1 MEGENIMDDV
11 VSNDDLKKFENEYYQ
26 QLSTGTVSQHTKFH
40 YAWCLVRSNYPADI
54 RKGLILL
61 EQLIK
66 HEANDEDAK
75 RNYLYYLALGNSRIK
90 EYSTALQFIKAF
102 LHMQPENMQAQSL
115 MMMIKK
121 KMEADA
127 HKGMAIAGGVALG
140 VGAVIGL
147 GIALA
152 KSAARK

>member
-1 MEGENIMDDV
+1 MDVEDVLSDV
-11 VSNDDLKKFENEYYQ
+11 VSMEDLKKFEKEYHN
-26 QLSTGTVSQHTKFH
+26 QLTTGTVSQETKFH

-102 LHMQPENMQAQSL
+102 LHMQPENMQARNLLTTIQ
-115 MMMIKK
+115 K
-121 KMEADA
+121 KMESDA
-127 HKGMAIAGGVALG
+127 HKGMAVAGALALG
-140 VGAVIGL
+140 LSAVVGIGF
-147 GIALA
+147 ALA
-152 KSAARK
+152 KTLKK

>member
-1 MEGENIMDDV
+1 MDVEDIT
-11 VSNDDLKKFENEYYQ
+11 NDIVNHEDLKKFEKEYHT
-26 QLSTGTVSQHTKFH
+26 QLSTGTVSQDTKFH

-90 EYSTALQFIKAF
+90 EYGTALQFIKAF
-102 LHMQPENMQAQSL
+102 LHMQPENQQAKTLLSTIQ
-115 MMMIKK
+115 K

-127 HKGMAIAGGVALG
+127 HKGMAIAGGVVLGLGALVGLALALG
-140 VGAVIGL
+140 
-147 GIALA
+147 
-152 KSAARK
+152 KSK

>member
-1 MEGENIMDDV
+1 MDVEDVLGDV
-11 VSNDDLKKFENEYYQ
+11 VTMEDLKKFEKEYHN
-26 QLSTGTVSQHTKFH
+26 QLTTGTVSQETKFH

-66 HEANDEDAK
+66 HEASDDDAK

-102 LHMQPENMQAQSL
+102 LHMQPENIQAQNL
-115 MMMIKK
+115 LATIQK
-121 KMEADA
+121 KMESDA
-127 HKGMAIAGGVALG
+127 HKGMAVAGALALG
-140 VGAVIGL
+140 LSAVVGIGF
-147 GIALA
+147 ALS
-152 KSAARK
+152 KSLKK

>member
-1 MEGENIMDDV
+1 MDVEDVLSDV
-11 VSNDDLKKFENEYYQ
+11 VSKEDLRKFEKQYHD
-26 QLSTGTVSQHTKFH
+26 QLTTGTVSQETKFH

-66 HEANDEDAK
+66 HEANDDEAK

-102 LHMQPENMQAQSL
+102 LHMQPENMQAQNL
-115 MMMIKK
+115 LETIKK
-121 KMEADA
+121 KMESDA
-127 HKGMAIAGGVALG
+127 HKGMAVAGALALG
-140 VGAVIGL
+140 LSAVVGIGF
-147 GIALA
+147 ALA
-152 KSAARK
+152 KGLKK

>member
-1 MEGENIMDDV
+1 MDVEDVLNDV
-11 VSNDDLKKFENEYYQ
+11 VYMDDLKKFEKEYHN
-26 QLSTGTVSQHTKFH
+26 QLATGTVSQETKFH

-66 HEANDEDAK
+66 FDAIDEDAK

-102 LHMQPENMQAQSL
+102 LHMQPENMQAQNL
-115 MMMIKK
+115 LITIKK

-127 HKGMAIAGGVALG
+127 HKGMAIAGGLALG
-140 VGAVIGL
+140 LSAVVGL
-147 GIALA
+147 GFALA
-152 KSAARK
+152 KGLKK

>member
-1 MEGENIMDDV
+1 MDVEDVLSDV
-11 VSNDDLKKFENEYYQ
+11 VTMEDLKKFEREYHN
-26 QLSTGTVSQHTKFH
+26 QLTTGTVTQEAKFH

-66 HEANDEDAK
+66 HEASDEDSK

-102 LHMQPENMQAQSL
+102 LHMQPENMQAQNL
-115 MMMIKK
+115 LVTIQK
-121 KMEADA
+121 KMESDA
-127 HKGMAIAGGVALG
+127 HKGMAVAGALALG
-140 VGAVIGL
+140 LSAVVGIGF
-147 GIALA
+147 ALA
-152 KSAARK
+152 KTLKK

>member
-1 MEGENIMDDV
+1 MYLNGFYFQ
-11 VSNDDLKKFENEYYQ
+11 KFENEYHK
-26 QLSTGTVSQHTKFH
+26 QLATGTVSQETKFH

-90 EYSTALQFIKAF
+90 VSIILYKFDENTALIFFQ
-102 LHMQPENMQAQSL
+102 L
-115 MMMIKK
+115 KK
-121 KMEADA
+121 
-127 HKGMAIAGGVALG
+127 G
-140 VGAVIGL
+140 
-147 GIALA
+147 
-152 KSAARK
+152 

>member
-1 MEGENIMDDV
+1 MDVEDLLNDV
-11 VSNDDLKKFENEYYQ
+11 VCMDDLKKFENEYHQ
-26 QLSTGTVSQHTKFH
+26 QLTTGTVSQETKFH

-61 EQLIK
+61 EQLVK
-66 HEANDEDAK
+66 HEASDEDAK

-90 EYSTALQFIKAF
+90 EYSVALSFIKGF
-102 LHMQPENMQAQSL
+102 LHLQPENIQAKNL
-115 MMMIKK
+115 MLTIQK

-127 HKGMAIAGGVALG
+127 HKGMAIAGALALG
-140 VGAVIGL
+140 LSAVVGL

-152 KSAARK
+152 KNSKK